1 MSPDCGVSDS
11 FDRWSKALQTVCGPF
26 VSSPLRRHD
35 LFIGEVHR
43 QDFDGLSVAHVRTN
57 AALITR
63 QSPSIDRDDDRFFFL
78 LFQRSGK
85 ERICQHHHSLELI
98 PQDLAL
104 LDSARA
110 FEIAPRGL
118 IENVSIHL
126 PRERVERQLK
136 ARTVFTKLA
145 NNSASTQLIRALVH
159 SLINTPGSP
168 GGAPRSGDSEALQ
181 CALLALLPMA
191 LTEQSQA
198 FDLEGHV
205 APNDLY
211 GLALA
216 LIDEQLQDSLLS
228 PAAVARRLHFSLRS
242 LYRLFE
248 ERGESVSRYIQH
260 RRLIK
265 IAEELSVPSKKHE
278 SITQIAFKWGFSDA
292 AHFSRA
298 FKREFEQTPRDYRAH
313 QADSDCANAFKASA
327 ASLHQ

>member
-1 MSPDCGVSDS
+1 MSPDCGASDS
-11 FDRWSKALQTVCGPF
+11 FERWSKALQAVCGPF
-26 VSSPLRRHD
+26 LSSPLRRHD

-63 QSPSIDRDDDRFFFL
+63 QSPCIDRDDDRFFFL
-78 LFQRSGK
+78 VFQRSGK
-85 ERICQHHHSLELI
+85 ERICQNHHSLELI

-136 ARTVFTKLA
+136 TRTLFTKLA
-145 NNSASTQLIRALVH
+145 NNSASTQMIRALVH
-159 SLINTPGSP
+159 SLINTPASA

-191 LTEQSQA
+191 LTEQPEA
-198 FDLEGHV
+198 FDLEGYV

-211 GLALA
+211 GFALA

-228 PAAVARRLHFSLRS
+228 PATVARRLHFSLRR

-248 ERGESVSRYIQH
+248 ERGETVSRYIQH

-265 IAEELSVPSKKHE
+265 IAEELSAPGRTHE

-298 FKREFEQTPRDYRAH
+298 FKREFEQSPRDYRAQ
-313 QADSDCANAFKASA
+313 QAELGCANALKAFA
-327 ASLHQ
+327 ANLHQ